1 MQEQGKQ
8 RVMMDKKTIRDLDV
22 SGKRA
27 LVRVDFNVPLENGT
41 VSDNTRLR
49 AALPTVHYLMGRK
62 AKTIC

>member
-41 VSDNTRLR
+41 VSDEMRLR
-49 AALPTVHYLMGRK
+49 AALPTVHYLTGRK

>member
-41 VSDNTRLR
+41 VSDDTRLR